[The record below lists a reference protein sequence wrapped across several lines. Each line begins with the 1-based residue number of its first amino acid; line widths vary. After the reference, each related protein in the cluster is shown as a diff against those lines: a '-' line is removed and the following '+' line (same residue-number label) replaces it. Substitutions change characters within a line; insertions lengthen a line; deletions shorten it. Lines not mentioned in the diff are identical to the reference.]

1 MTTPLRYLVMT
12 QTGGKANIKPAEPA
26 RMNSLFASVQVK
38 HLQRA
43 LRHAEAQMADMC
55 QLLASYARQ
64 SAKLRDQ
71 ADTLVARLFDFSD
84 SEDAEIQVGLR
95 RLAQDLALVQ
105 DYRHAQVQ
113 RLETQVVAPLK
124 AYSGII
130 ANTKASM
137 KMFSADLHGE
147 LKELQK
153 LENIR
158 LKNLTARQTNGSLI
172 QKSGLTQG
180 GDVNTIT
187 SELSSNKRSSSLR
200 PVRVVVQEDILT
212 PSDFVLQNPIA
223 VLDPPSSQPHY
234 LRHKEMEPSGK
245 GETQD
250 NQHLFIAAGGRRN
263 PQSVVARPSFL
274 CSAEVNSRKASSNA
288 QHSMMKM
295 EESITAFHHQKR
307 KDFKTIFMD
316 FITVEMIFHAKALE
330 VYSHA
335 FQHLLATKTGMHN
348 QEDPLRQERNVNEA
362 RETFR
367 PVEEEK
373 RRSGK
378 AKQPG
383 SHHLG

>member
-1 MTTPLRYLVMT
+1 MTP
-12 QTGGKANIKPAEPA
+12 TGGKANIKPAEPA

-38 HLQRA
+38 HLQRG

-71 ADTLVARLFDFSD
+71 ADMLVARLFDFSD

-95 RLAQDLALVQ
+95 RLAQDFALVQ

-124 AYSGII
+124 AYGGII

-137 KMFSADLHGE
+137 KMFRADLRGE

-158 LKNLTARQTNGSLI
+158 LNNLAARQT
-172 QKSGLTQG
+172 
-180 GDVNTIT
+180 D
-187 SELSSNKRSSSLR
+187 
-200 PVRVVVQEDILT
+200 
-212 PSDFVLQNPIA
+212 
-223 VLDPPSSQPHY
+223 
-234 LRHKEMEPSGK
+234 
-245 GETQD
+245 
-250 NQHLFIAAGGRRN
+250 
-263 PQSVVARPSFL
+263 
-274 CSAEVNSRKASSNA
+274 AEVNSRKASSNA
-288 QHSMMKM
+288 QHSLMKM

-307 KDFKTIFMD
+307 KDFKRIFMD

-335 FQHLLATKTGMHN
+335 FQHLLDTKTGMHN
-348 QEDPLRQERNVNEA
+348 QEDPRRRERNVSKNMSKV

-367 PVEEEK
+367 LVEEEK

-378 AKQPG
+378 AKRPG

>member
-1 MTTPLRYLVMT
+1 
-12 QTGGKANIKPAEPA
+12 
-26 RMNSLFASVQVK
+26 
-38 HLQRA
+38 
-43 LRHAEAQMADMC
+43 MADMC

-71 ADTLVARLFDFSD
+71 ADMLVARLFDFSD

-124 AYSGII
+124 AYGGII

-137 KMFSADLHGE
+137 KTFSADLHGE

-153 LENIR
+153 VENIR
-158 LKNLTARQTNGSLI
+158 LKNLSARQTNYYS
-172 QKSGLTQG
+172 SRY
-180 GDVNTIT
+180 GDYWCPQVM
-187 SELSSNKRSSSLR
+187 E
-200 PVRVVVQEDILT
+200 
-212 PSDFVLQNPIA
+212 IA
-223 VLDPPSSQPHY
+223 
-234 LRHKEMEPSGK
+234 G
-245 GETQD
+245 
-250 NQHLFIAAGGRRN
+250 
-263 PQSVVARPSFL
+263 FL
-274 CSAEVNSRKASSNA
+274 CRAEVNSRKASSNA

-307 KDFKTIFMD
+307 KDFKRIFMD
-316 FITVEMIFHAKALE
+316 FIKVEMIFHAKALE

-348 QEDPLRQERNVNEA
+348 QEDPLRQERNVGKKVSEA

-367 PVEEEK
+367 LVEEEK

-378 AKQPG
+378 AKRPG
-383 SHHLG
+383 SQHLG